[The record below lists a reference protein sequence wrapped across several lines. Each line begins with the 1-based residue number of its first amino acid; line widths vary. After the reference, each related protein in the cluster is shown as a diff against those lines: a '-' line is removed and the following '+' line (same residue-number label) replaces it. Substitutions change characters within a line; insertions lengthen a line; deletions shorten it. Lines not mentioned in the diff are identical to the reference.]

1 MTSQFGKRQLSPG
14 NPLANALVVIVGVL
28 TIAASL
34 VLGVV
39 AMIIL
44 GSIVLVL
51 AAVVGIRIW
60 WFKRKLAKQP
70 GKRRK
75 SHDVRVPQTIEGEYR
90 VISQKQSR
98 DKHRPE

>member
-1 MTSQFGKRQLSPG
+1 M
-14 NPLANALVVIVGVL
+14 IVGVL

-51 AAVVGIRIW
+51 AAIIGIRIW
-60 WFKRKLAKQP
+60 WFKRKLAKQSRMQP
-70 GKRRK
+70 DNTDARG
-75 SHDVRVPQTIEGEYR
+75 PEIIEGEFR
-90 VISQKQSR
+90 VISRDHSR
-98 DKHRPE
+98 DRPGDRQHRE

>member
-1 MTSQFGKRQLSPG
+1 MNSQFGKRPINSG
-14 NPLANALVVIVGVL
+14 NPFANALVVIIGVL

-51 AAVVGIRIW
+51 AAVIGIRIW
-60 WFKRKLAKQP
+60 WFKRKLARQSRDRP
-70 GKRRK
+70 DNPDMRG
-75 SHDVRVPQTIEGEYR
+75 PEIIEGEYR
-90 VISQKQSR
+90 VISQDPSR
-98 DKHRPE
+98 DRQQQE

>member
-1 MTSQFGKRQLSPG
+1 MNSQFSKRQINSG

-39 AMIIL
+39 AMIVL

-51 AAVVGIRIW
+51 AAVIGIRLW
-60 WFKRKLAKQP
+60 WFKRKLARQSGTGSRNP
-70 GKRRK
+70 DASGAEI
-75 SHDVRVPQTIEGEYR
+75 IEGEYR
-90 VISQKQSR
+90 VLSQDQSR
-98 DKHRPE
+98 DQQHRE